1 MFIVLLQNLEIRYG
15 ALQKNNDYNNKQAVD
30 QAYREYMREMDNQSR
45 PGIKALIIVTFLVKV
60 WINNLTLALKYIKAN
75 QQLTSLI

>member
-60 WINNLTLALKYIKAN
+60 RINNLTFALKYIKAN